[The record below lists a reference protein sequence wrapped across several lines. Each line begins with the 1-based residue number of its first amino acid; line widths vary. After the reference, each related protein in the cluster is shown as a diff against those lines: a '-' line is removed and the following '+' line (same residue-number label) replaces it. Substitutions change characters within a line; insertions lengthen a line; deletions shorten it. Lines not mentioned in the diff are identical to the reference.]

1 MVGSL
6 AGGQSIIM
14 TKTTAKDYAAAAWNF
29 LARNKNENGKI
40 TISYEQLLKAV
51 QKVDKLKK

>member
-1 MVGSL
+1 MP
-6 AGGQSIIM
+6 
-14 TKTTAKDYAAAAWNF
+14 KPTANDYAAAAWNF

-51 QKVDKLKK
+51 QKVGELKK